1 MAYYLAFHN
10 NVASWVGSVNHSF
23 FKEVLIPILVSR
35 KVPPNRIR
43 KYYQTVDAEVTV
55 AMDAQRAC
63 DAENQA
69 EPTHHQMGRRGRRE
83 RHMPSIVRRKT
94 YVSCREY
101 VSIPLSARESFL
113 S

>member
-1 MAYYLAFHN
+1 MAYYLALHN

-43 KYYQTVDAEVTV
+43 KYYQTVDAEVKV

-69 EPTHHQMGRRGRRE
+69 EST
-83 RHMPSIVRRKT
+83 PSNGPQRAPEKAYAKYRAT
-94 YVSCREY
+94 
-101 VSIPLSARESFL
+101 
-113 S
+113 